1 MSATVTARGPLK
13 VVATLNAAELL
24 DIEVPAGKPR
34 FVLTIL
40 LPNGAVIADLAA
52 KSVRRAI
59 AMVREHGADNV
70 AAIVQ
75 GRLSGGQIA
84 EAGLS
89 VQPKGPKPEK
99 AEAEAAA

>member
-1 MSATVTARGPLK
+1 MSTAVTARGLLK
-13 VVATLNAAELL
+13 VVAVLNAAELL
-24 DIEVPAGKPR
+24 DIEVPDGAAR
-34 FVLTIL
+34 FVLTIRL
-40 LPNGAVIADLAA
+40 HDRTVTADLAA

-59 AMVREHGADNV
+59 ATVRQHGPEAV

-75 GRLSGGQIA
+75 GRLSGHQIA

-99 AEAEAAA
+99 AEAEASA